1 MFLKYIS
8 TPSKPNPERRVP
20 ITITQGDRIHHPHH
34 GIGKVQSIRRRS
46 FSGEK
51 GARFAEIF
59 FKRER
64 ITLMLRENSL
74 DDTIRTPIG
83 PSRAEKLLDHMKTWK
98 VKVSNQ
104 WKTRANAH
112 QALMDEG
119 EPIAYAEVYKSL
131 REREQEEALSL
142 ADRKHLR
149 RCTEFLSEEL
159 ANALGQ
165 TTGETLDQM
174 TQATRI

>member
-8 TPSKPNPERRVP
+8 TQARVNPKRRTP

-46 FSGEK
+46 FSGEN
-51 GARFAEIF
+51 GAKFAEIF

-83 PSRAEKLLDHMKTWK
+83 PTRAEKLLDHMKSWK
-98 VKVSNQ
+98 VKVSDQ
-104 WKTRANAH
+104 WKARANAH
-112 QALMDEG
+112 QARMDEG
-119 EPIAYAEVYKSL
+119 DPIAYAEVYKSL
-131 REREQEEALSL
+131 REREQEESLSS
-142 ADRKHLR
+142 ADRKHLKQ
-149 RCTEFLSEEL
+149 CTEFLSEEL
-159 ANALGQ
+159 ANAFGQ
-165 TTGETLDQM
+165 SPGEALDQM
-174 TQATRI
+174 TRATRI